1 MKRLVILLM
10 SGVLMLYAPTA
21 SAASGFVGQWT
32 TTDCAT
38 SPEGEIHC
46 EVWGDGSLMA
56 LRIGVGAR
64 PRVTFQDFYASGCD
78 NQGSPSTHWVGA
90 GRGVYEDIFLF
101 VELDKTGCGIN
112 QLRSD
117 VVFQL
122 YHDPGS
128 DTLWEDEDG
137 DGWGYIWYRFP

>member
-1 MKRLVILLM
+1 MKRLAILIM
-10 SGVLMLYAPTA
+10 SGALMLLAPTA

-38 SPEGEIHC
+38 SPDGEIHC

-78 NQGSPSTHWVGA
+78 AQGSPSTHWVGA
-90 GRGVYEDIFLF
+90 GRGFYEDVFLF
-101 VELDKTGCGIN
+101 VELDKTGCAIF

-137 DGWGYIWYRFP
+137 DGWG

>member
-1 MKRLVILLM
+1 MKRLAILLL
-10 SGVLMLYAPTA
+10 SAALLLLAPTT

-38 SPEGEIHC
+38 SPQGEIDC
-46 EVWGDGSLMA
+46 DVWGDGSLMA
-56 LRIGVGAR
+56 MRIGVGEN
-64 PRVTFQDFYASGCD
+64 PRVTFQDFFASSCAAEG
-78 NQGSPSTHWVGA
+78 PSTHWVGA
-90 GRGVYEDIFLF
+90 GRGTYEDVFLF
-101 VELDKTGCGIN
+101 VNLDKTGCGRT
-112 QLRSD
+112 QLGSE

-137 DGWGYIWYRFP
+137 DGWGVIWYRFP